1 VSKGVDPAS
10 ASGTLEVSKSV
21 TRLGILSEPK
31 LTFKEGRLVQ
41 WRSNGSMPMLTELV
55 KALPEQKRR
64 LTTLNVGINPRM
76 DYLFGQDRMVA
87 GSVTAGGFG
96 FTAVV
101 RGAELTVGGRD
112 LVTAGKL

>member
-1 VSKGVDPAS
+1 MPSDCPFGFLLR
-10 ASGTLEVSKSV
+10 TLA
-21 TRLGILSEPK
+21 T
-31 LTFKEGRLVQ
+31 
-41 WRSNGSMPMLTELV
+41 
-55 KALPEQKRR
+55 
-64 LTTLNVGINPRM
+64 LTTVIFSPCSCNLETASITAFRTSVFVRLPDSVNCCPCRSIFRIAFHLVSPKINPKM

-101 RGAELTVGGRD
+101 RGEDLTVGGRA

>member
-1 VSKGVDPAS
+1 
-10 ASGTLEVSKSV
+10 
-21 TRLGILSEPK
+21 
-31 LTFKEGRLVQ
+31 
-41 WRSNGSMPMLTELV
+41 
-55 KALPEQKRR
+55 
-64 LTTLNVGINPRM
+64 M

-101 RGAELTVGGRD
+101 READLTVGGRD